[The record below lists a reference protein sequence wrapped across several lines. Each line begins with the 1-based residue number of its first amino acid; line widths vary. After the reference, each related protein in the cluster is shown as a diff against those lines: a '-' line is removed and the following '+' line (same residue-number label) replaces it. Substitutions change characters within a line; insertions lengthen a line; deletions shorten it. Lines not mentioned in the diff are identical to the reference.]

1 MRAGHASSPTNSTP
15 SATRVQRRNA
25 PSGISNLHI
34 SDCSN
39 RRRRWSIFQE
49 DQLEA
54 SMAGGARAASP
65 ENIKPRS
72 TGSHVVYDMPLV
84 LIHEDHKV
92 PTVHPDTG
100 TGTTE
105 TGNGGS
111 ERRNDPVSVRVAD
124 GVDSG
129 LKVGEW

>member
-1 MRAGHASSPTNSTP
+1 
-15 SATRVQRRNA
+15 
-25 PSGISNLHI
+25 
-34 SDCSN
+34 
-39 RRRRWSIFQE
+39 
-49 DQLEA
+49 
-54 SMAGGARAASP
+54 MAGRARAASP

-84 LIHEDHKV
+84 LIHENHKV

-111 ERRNDPVSVRVAD
+111 ERRNDPVGVRVTD
-124 GVDSG
+124 GIDNGLEVSECRRRVDQWESNAQQDSTNPQR
-129 LKVGEW
+129 

>member
-1 MRAGHASSPTNSTP
+1 
-15 SATRVQRRNA
+15 
-25 PSGISNLHI
+25 
-34 SDCSN
+34 
-39 RRRRWSIFQE
+39 
-49 DQLEA
+49 
-54 SMAGGARAASP
+54 MAGRARTASP
-65 ENIKPRS
+65 KNIKPRS

-111 ERRNDPVSVRVAD
+111 ERRNDPVSVRIAD
-124 GVDSG
+124 GVDRG
-129 LKVGEW
+129 LKVGECRARGHHGKTDGRPTPTKQQPTR

>member
-1 MRAGHASSPTNSTP
+1 
-15 SATRVQRRNA
+15 
-25 PSGISNLHI
+25 
-34 SDCSN
+34 
-39 RRRRWSIFQE
+39 
-49 DQLEA
+49 
-54 SMAGGARAASP
+54 MAGRARAASP

-111 ERRNDPVSVRVAD
+111 ERRNDPVGVRIAD

-129 LKVGEW
+129 LKVGECRRRVHQGERSEEHTSELQS